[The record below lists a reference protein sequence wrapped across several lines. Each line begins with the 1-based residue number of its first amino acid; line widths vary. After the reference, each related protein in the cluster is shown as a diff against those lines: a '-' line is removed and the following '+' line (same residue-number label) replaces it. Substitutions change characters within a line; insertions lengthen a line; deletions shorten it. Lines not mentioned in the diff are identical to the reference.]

1 MAATGVRV
9 GEAQARRHS
18 ATGPHDEIA
27 PEAPRP
33 RQAALTAEGSSLI
46 PGSRRAATA
55 PEYGSGRSFTAGGNR
70 LRGRHHDPAPGE
82 STSMTVTWSV
92 PPNCTIDFGDGEE
105 FEAGP
110 LGAEVVHVYE
120 PPAGTTEI
128 TWIFEARTV
137 DQYDRPTGWCKFSLP
152 HHATGGIVIEGH
164 SANTVPS
171 P

>member
-1 MAATGVRV
+1 M
-9 GEAQARRHS
+9 EAQARRHS
-18 ATGPHDEIA
+18 ATGPRDEIG
-27 PEAPRP
+27 PEAPRA
-33 RQAALTAEGSSLI
+33 RQAALTAEGSSLV
-46 PGSRRAATA
+46 PGSRRAAAA

-70 LRGRHHDPAPGE
+70 LRGKHRDPAPGE

-120 PPAGTTEI
+120 PPAGATEI

-152 HHATGGIVIEGH
+152 HHATEGIVIEGH
-164 SANTVPS
+164 SANTVP
-171 P
+171 PPP